1 MIYCFP
7 TVSSNGLKAEI
18 SGHFGSA
25 PFFTCVHEDGTGLE
39 VIDNGGLGHEHGR
52 CNPVAALEG
61 SKVDAVVC
69 GGMGLRALGR
79 FNESGIK
86 VLRTAAS
93 TVEEALG
100 EIRAGQAEEM
110 TADGA
115 CSHHGG
121 CRG

>member
-7 TVSSNGLKAEI
+7 TVSGKGLKAEI

-25 PFFTCVHEDGTGLE
+25 PFFTCVHEDGSGLD
-39 VIDNGGLGHEHGR
+39 VIDNGGIGHEHGQ
-52 CNPVAALEG
+52 CHPVAALEG
-61 SKVDAVVC
+61 RKVDAVVC

-79 FNESGIK
+79 LNESGIK

-93 TVEEALG
+93 TVGDALG
-100 EIRAGQAEEM
+100 EIRTGQVEEM
-110 TADGA
+110 TVDGA

-121 CRG
+121 CR